1 MKTPEQIT
9 AEVTTRL
16 RRTWPHAAAAGQPSR
31 NDDGGDPPADGDRPG
46 WPHSFP
52 LGAPGRRELELHFP
66 AYQTATLDWRHWL
79 RTRGLTGVMLSESA
93 RRVHGTQQVIPTH
106 LYVASIDAAA
116 QIAGREWTARL
127 ARGRARAAALAEP
140 FASPPP
146 GLPRILNAVV
156 DWTNIDFAL
165 LCQAA
170 AWFRE
175 NDATGLTPR
184 QVPIPGMH
192 AKWLNTRQHL
202 VAALASMEALPLMP
216 PHPPRVHLTYL
227 DSQYRAE
234 GGRHHDCVSIGDHV
248 RLPYAPQVV
257 IISENKDTAVAF
269 PPVTRGVCV
278 EGEGFGGTT
287 AAALPWLVSARLLV
301 YWGDI
306 DAAGFEI
313 LDGFRADGVPAVSM
327 LMDPATYERY
337 ERFGT
342 SLDRRG
348 NPLGPGTRRDLPHL
362 EIAERSMYH
371 ALTDPAWKKYRRIE
385 QERIPL
391 MDALDALRA
400 LRPRDGYVTMIQSP
414 LSLPSRS
421 L

>member
-9 AEVTTRL
+9 ADVTTRL
-16 RRTWPHAAAAGQPSR
+16 RRTWPHAAAAVQPGR
-31 NDDGGDPPADGDRPG
+31 NGHGNPDVDGDTRD
-46 WPHSFP
+46 WPHSFS

-66 AYQTATLDWRHWL
+66 AYQAATLDWRHWL
-79 RTRGLTGVMLSESA
+79 RTRHLTGVTLTESA
-93 RRVHGTQQVIPTH
+93 RRVHGTQQAIPTH
-106 LYVASIDAAA
+106 LHVASIDAAA
-116 QIAGREWTARL
+116 QIAGREWTDRL
-127 ARGRARAAALAEP
+127 ARGRARAAAVAAR
-140 FASPPP
+140 FAPSLP
-146 GLPRILNAVV
+146 GLPRILSTVA
-156 DWTNIDFAL
+156 DWSEVDFAL

-170 AWFRE
+170 AWFRD

-184 QVPIPGMH
+184 QVPVPGMH

-202 VAALASMEALPLMP
+202 VAALASIETLPLAP

-227 DSQYRAE
+227 DPQHRAA
-234 GGRHHDCVSIGDHV
+234 GGRHHDCVSIGDYV

-269 PPVTRGVCV
+269 PPAAGGVCI
-278 EGEGFGGTT
+278 EGEGFGGAA

-313 LDGFRADGVPAVSM
+313 LNGFRADGVPAVSM
-327 LMDPATYERY
+327 LMNPATYERY
-337 ERFGT
+337 ERYGT

-348 NPLGPGTRRDLPHL
+348 NPLGPGTRQDLPRL
-362 EIAERSMYH
+362 DTAERSMYH
-371 ALTDPAWKKYRRIE
+371 ALTDPAWKRCRRIE

-391 MDALDALRA
+391 TEAHAALRA
-400 LRPRDGYVTMIQSP
+400 LRPHGTCVTTI
-414 LSLPSRS
+414 
-421 L
+421 